1 MLFSGLFR
9 LNVRMK
15 LSCVREC
22 LLITLYDC
30 LKVPLANREISSH
43 FYAKRE
49 FVPREQISPLLLQNN
64 K

>member
-1 MLFSGLFR
+1 
-9 LNVRMK
+9 MK

-22 LLITLYDC
+22 LLIIRYDC
-30 LKVPLANREISSH
+30 LKVPLADRPLANREISIH

-49 FVPREQISPLLLQNN
+49 FVKGDEVSPSLLRNN